1 MLSRQQVFSVP
12 LAGPARRPEVRMLER
27 SERKGHT
34 SFGVAGCPIVR
45 PFPNVNYEEPS
56 NYLGLMRSGGLK
68 TLKNKLGEYVRLAA
82 GGGDPHLR
90 STASSPNSFRHA
102 TLARPCRPTPFSPR
116 RSATASSPRR
126 SIPMRPYPS
135 ASRSL
140 RSTISWLSMLLV
152 GSNFLAIDAT
162 CDLPPS
168 ADSWPPNVVS
178 PS

>member
-82 GGGDPHLR
+82 GGAILISDRPRRRRTHSATRPWRALAVRRRSRRGDPRRRPHPAAR
-90 STASSPNSFRHA
+90 SRCGPTR
-102 TLARPCRPTPFSPR
+102 ARPD
-116 RSATASSPRR
+116 RSARLSPGYRC
-126 SIPMRPYPS
+126 Y
-135 ASRSL
+135 L
-140 RSTISWLSMLLV
+140 WVLIS
-152 GSNFLAIDAT
+152 
-162 CDLPPS
+162 
-168 ADSWPPNVVS
+168 
-178 PS
+178 